1 MSRRLVVALSFVVA
15 GLVGVPPAAA
25 QERVQLDL
33 STALAA
39 NTAMPPVVLTAEQ
52 LPVAFETEF
61 RRPGPS
67 PLMTSLY
74 ASTAVMQALDVHSTL
89 RALDRGA
96 VEANPLMTGAARNKA
111 TFIALKA
118 GVAFSTVMAARNM
131 SKRNK
136 VAAVLTLVAINSAY
150 AMIVNHNYKVARGLR

>member
-1 MSRRLVVALSFVVA
+1 
-15 GLVGVPPAAA
+15 
-25 QERVQLDL
+25 
-33 STALAA
+33 
-39 NTAMPPVVLTAEQ
+39 
-52 LPVAFETEF
+52 
-61 RRPGPS
+61 
-67 PLMTSLY
+67 MTSLY

-111 TFIALKA
+111 AFIALKA